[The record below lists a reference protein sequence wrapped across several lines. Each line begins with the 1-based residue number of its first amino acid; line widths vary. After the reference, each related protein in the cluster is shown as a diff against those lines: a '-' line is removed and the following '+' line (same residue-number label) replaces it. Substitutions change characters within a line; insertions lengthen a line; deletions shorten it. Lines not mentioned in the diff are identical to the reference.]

1 MWDAFRCRLKL
12 YALNCITW
20 TNGLAS
26 FISWSDISLG
36 VATSSRKWVMIVCM
50 TDTTKIEVE
59 GIEFEVRR
67 RGRGRPLLVIHGWS
81 ADHRYMM
88 ADIEPNFDESSGWQ
102 RIYFDLPGHGNTVA
116 PDWLNNQTQMFEIL
130 GKFVEQVIG
139 DQKFCVIGNSYGGY
153 LSLGLVRKMP
163 HRLLGAA
170 LLVPDLP
177 DDLNN
182 RQTTDAHTIVEDMS
196 LFGNLQSDEQW
207 IPLGLVEHSQYAL
220 DEIRAHDM
228 PGYRASDDALLER
241 LNNNYLLP
249 IEVRSAGV
257 PFAGPS
263 LIALGHQDATVG
275 YERQMQLLPEF
286 PRATLAVVDMAGH
299 YLGRVER
306 PKIFNSLVRDWIQ
319 RVEISL

>member
-1 MWDAFRCRLKL
+1 
-12 YALNCITW
+12 
-20 TNGLAS
+20 
-26 FISWSDISLG
+26 
-36 VATSSRKWVMIVCM
+36 M
-50 TDTTKIEVE
+50 TDTTIEID
-59 GIEFEVRR
+59 GIQIAIRR
-67 RGRGRPLLVIHGWS
+67 RGMGRPLLVIHGWS

-88 ADIEPNFDESSGWQ
+88 ADLEPNFEESSTWQ
-102 RIYFDLPGHGNTVA
+102 RIYFDLPGHGTTVA

-130 GKFVEQVIG
+130 VKFIQQVIG
-139 DQKFCVIGNSYGGY
+139 DQKFGVIGNSYGGY

-182 RQTTDAHTIVEDMS
+182 RQTTAASTIVEDMT

-207 IPLGLVEHSQYAL
+207 IPAGLVEHSQYAL

-228 PGYRASDDALLER
+228 PGYRVSDDDLLER
-241 LNNNYLLP
+241 LSKNYLLP
-249 IEVRSAGV
+249 VEVRHAGD
-257 PFAGPS
+257 PFAQPI

-275 YERQMQLLPEF
+275 YEGQLQLLPEF
-286 PRATLAVVDMAGH
+286 PRATVAVVDMAGH

-306 PKIFNSLVRDWIQ
+306 PKVFNCLVRDWIE

>member
-1 MWDAFRCRLKL
+1 MA
-12 YALNCITW
+12 
-20 TNGLAS
+20 
-26 FISWSDISLG
+26 
-36 VATSSRKWVMIVCM
+36 
-50 TDTTKIEVE
+50 DTTKIEVD

-67 RGRGRPLLVIHGWS
+67 RGRGLPLLVIHGWS

-130 GKFVEQVIG
+130 TKFIEQVIG

-177 DDLNN
+177 DDFNN
-182 RQTTDAHTIVEDMS
+182 RQTTDALTIVEDMS

-207 IPLGLVEHSQYAL
+207 IPTGLVEHSQYAL
-220 DEIRAHDM
+220 DEIREHDM
-228 PGYRASDDALLER
+228 PGYRASDADLLER
-241 LNNNYLLP
+241 LNKNYVLP
-249 IEVRSAGV
+249 LEVRHAGA
-257 PFAGPS
+257 PFSQPS

-275 YERQMQLLPEF
+275 YERQLQLLPEF
-286 PRATLAVVDMAGH
+286 PRSTLAVVDMAGH

-306 PKIFNSLVRDWIQ
+306 PKVFNSLVHDWIQ

>member
-1 MWDAFRCRLKL
+1 MRQ
-12 YALNCITW
+12 LNT
-20 TNGLAS
+20 
-26 FISWSDISLG
+26 
-36 VATSSRKWVMIVCM
+36 VV
-50 TDTTKIEVE
+50 VE
-59 GIEFEVRR
+59 GISVDIDQ
-67 RGRGRPLLVIHGWS
+67 RGSGLPILVIHGWS

-88 ADIEPNFDESSGWQ
+88 ADLEPNFDESSSWQ
-102 RIYFDLPGHGNTVA
+102 RIYFDLPGHGTTIA

-130 GKFVEQVIG
+130 TKFIEQVIG

-177 DDLNN
+177 DDFNN
-182 RQTTDAHTIVEDMS
+182 RQTTDALTIVEDMS

-207 IPLGLVEHSQYAL
+207 IPTGLVEHSQYAL

-228 PGYRASDDALLER
+228 PGYRASDDDLLER
-241 LNNNYLLP
+241 LNKNYVLP
-249 IEVRSAGV
+249 LEVRHAGA
-257 PFAGPS
+257 PFSQPS

-275 YERQMQLLPEF
+275 YERQLQLLPEF
-286 PRATLAVVDMAGH
+286 PRSTLAVVDMAGH

-306 PKIFNSLVRDWIQ
+306 PKVFNSLVHDWIQ

>member
-1 MWDAFRCRLKL
+1 MA
-12 YALNCITW
+12 
-20 TNGLAS
+20 
-26 FISWSDISLG
+26 
-36 VATSSRKWVMIVCM
+36 AT
-50 TDTTKIEVE
+50 TTIEVDGIKIE
-59 GIEFEVRR
+59 IRR
-67 RGRGRPLLVIHGWS
+67 RGMGRPLLVIHGWS
-81 ADHRYMM
+81 ADHRYMV
-88 ADIEPNFDESSGWQ
+88 ADLEPNFDESSTWQ
-102 RIYFDLPGHGNTVA
+102 RIYFDLPGHGTTIA

-130 GKFVEQVIG
+130 TKFIEQVIG

-182 RQTTDAHTIVEDMS
+182 RQTTDASTIVEDMS

-207 IPLGLVEHSQYAL
+207 IPTGLVEHSQYAL
-220 DEIRAHDM
+220 DEIRAHDV
-228 PGYRASDDALLER
+228 PAHRLSDDDFLER
-241 LNNNYLLP
+241 LNENYVLP
-249 IEVRSAGV
+249 IEIRYSGD
-257 PFAGPS
+257 PFTQPS

-275 YERQMQLLPEF
+275 YGRQLQLLPEF
-286 PRATLAVVDMAGH
+286 PRATVAVVDMAGH

-306 PKIFNSLVRDWIQ
+306 PKVFNALVRDWIE

>member
-1 MWDAFRCRLKL
+1 MRQLS
-12 YALNCITW
+12 T
-20 TNGLAS
+20 
-26 FISWSDISLG
+26 
-36 VATSSRKWVMIVCM
+36 VV
-50 TDTTKIEVE
+50 VE
-59 GIEFEVRR
+59 GISVDIDQ
-67 RGRGRPLLVIHGWS
+67 RGSGLPMLVIHGWS

-88 ADIEPNFDESSGWQ
+88 ADLEPNFDESSSWQ
-102 RIYFDLPGHGNTVA
+102 RIYFDLPGHGTTIA

-130 GKFVEQVIG
+130 TKIIEQVIG

-182 RQTTDAHTIVEDMS
+182 RQTTDALTIVEDMS
-196 LFGNLQSDEQW
+196 LFGNLQDDEQW
-207 IPLGLVEHSQYAL
+207 IPNGVVEHSQYAL
-220 DEIRAHDM
+220 DQIREFDM
-228 PGYRASDDALLER
+228 PGYRASDDDLLER
-241 LNNNYLLP
+241 LNKNYLLP
-249 IEVRSAGV
+249 VEVRHAGA
-257 PFAGPS
+257 PFSQPS

-275 YERQMQLLPEF
+275 YELQLQLLPEF

-299 YLGRVER
+299 YLGRIER
-306 PKIFNSLVRDWIQ
+306 PKVFNSLVRDWIQ

>member
-1 MWDAFRCRLKL
+1 MRQ
-12 YALNCITW
+12 LNT
-20 TNGLAS
+20 
-26 FISWSDISLG
+26 
-36 VATSSRKWVMIVCM
+36 VV
-50 TDTTKIEVE
+50 VE
-59 GIEFEVRR
+59 GISVDIDL
-67 RGRGRPLLVIHGWS
+67 RGSGLPILVIHGWS

-88 ADIEPNFDESSGWQ
+88 ADLEPNFDESSIWQ
-102 RIYFDLPGHGNTVA
+102 RIYFDLPGHGTTIA

-130 GKFVEQVIG
+130 TKVIEQVIG

-182 RQTTDAHTIVEDMS
+182 RQTTDALTIVEDMS

-207 IPLGLVEHSQYAL
+207 IPAGLVEHSQYAL

-228 PGYRASDDALLER
+228 PGYRASDDDLLER
-241 LNNNYLLP
+241 LNKNYLLP
-249 IEVRSAGV
+249 VEVRHAGD
-257 PFAGPS
+257 PFAQPS

-275 YERQMQLLPEF
+275 YERQLQLLSEF
-286 PRATLAVVDMAGH
+286 PRATVAVVDMAGH

-306 PKIFNSLVRDWIQ
+306 PKVFNSLVRDWIE

>member
-50 TDTTKIEVE
+50 TDTTKIEVD

-130 GKFVEQVIG
+130 GIFVEQVIG

>member
-1 MWDAFRCRLKL
+1 M
-12 YALNCITW
+12 
-20 TNGLAS
+20 
-26 FISWSDISLG
+26 
-36 VATSSRKWVMIVCM
+36 
-50 TDTTKIEVE
+50 
-59 GIEFEVRR
+59 
-67 RGRGRPLLVIHGWS
+67 LVIHGWS

-88 ADIEPNFDESSGWQ
+88 ADLEPNFDESSSWQ
-102 RIYFDLPGHGNTVA
+102 RIYFDLPGHGTTIA

-130 GKFVEQVIG
+130 TKFIEQVIG

-153 LSLGLVRKMP
+153 LSLGLVRKLP

-177 DDLNN
+177 DDFNN
-182 RQTTDAHTIVEDMS
+182 RQTTDALTIVEDMS

-207 IPLGLVEHSQYAL
+207 IPTGLVEHSQYAL

-228 PGYRASDDALLER
+228 PGYRASDADLLER
-241 LNNNYLLP
+241 LNKNYVLP
-249 IEVRSAGV
+249 LEVRHAGA
-257 PFAGPS
+257 PFSQPS

-275 YERQMQLLPEF
+275 YERQLQLLPEF
-286 PRATLAVVDMAGH
+286 PRSTLAVVDMAGH

-306 PKIFNSLVRDWIQ
+306 PKVFNSLVHDWIQ

>member
-50 TDTTKIEVE
+50 TDTTKIEVD

>member
-1 MWDAFRCRLKL
+1 
-12 YALNCITW
+12 
-20 TNGLAS
+20 
-26 FISWSDISLG
+26 
-36 VATSSRKWVMIVCM
+36 
-50 TDTTKIEVE
+50 
-59 GIEFEVRR
+59 
-67 RGRGRPLLVIHGWS
+67 
-81 ADHRYMM
+81 MM
-88 ADIEPNFDESSGWQ
+88 ADLEPNFDESSSWQ
-102 RIYFDLPGHGNTVA
+102 RIYFDLPGHGTTIA

-130 GKFVEQVIG
+130 TKFIEQVIG

-177 DDLNN
+177 DDFNN
-182 RQTTDAHTIVEDMS
+182 RQTTDALTIVEDMS

-207 IPLGLVEHSQYAL
+207 IPTGLVEHSQYAL

-228 PGYRASDDALLER
+228 PGYRASDDDLLER
-241 LNNNYLLP
+241 LNKNYVLP
-249 IEVRSAGV
+249 LEVRHAGA
-257 PFAGPS
+257 PFSQPS

-275 YERQMQLLPEF
+275 YERQLQLLPEF
-286 PRATLAVVDMAGH
+286 PRSTLAVVDMAGH

-306 PKIFNSLVRDWIQ
+306 PKVFNSLVHDWIQ

>member
-1 MWDAFRCRLKL
+1 
-12 YALNCITW
+12 
-20 TNGLAS
+20 
-26 FISWSDISLG
+26 
-36 VATSSRKWVMIVCM
+36 M
-50 TDTTKIEVE
+50 TDTTIEID
-59 GIEFEVRR
+59 GIQIAIRR
-67 RGRGRPLLVIHGWS
+67 RGMGRPLLVIHGWS

-88 ADIEPNFDESSGWQ
+88 ADLEPNFEESSTWQ
-102 RIYFDLPGHGNTVA
+102 RIYFDLPGHGTTVA

-130 GKFVEQVIG
+130 VKFIQQVIG
-139 DQKFCVIGNSYGGY
+139 DQKFGVIGNSYGGY

-182 RQTTDAHTIVEDMS
+182 RQTTAASTIVEDMT

-207 IPLGLVEHSQYAL
+207 IPAGLVEHSQYAL

-228 PGYRASDDALLER
+228 PGYRVSDDDLLER
-241 LNNNYLLP
+241 LSKNYLLP
-249 IEVRSAGV
+249 VEVRHAGD
-257 PFAGPS
+257 PFAQPS

-275 YERQMQLLPEF
+275 YERQLQLLPEF
-286 PRATLAVVDMAGH
+286 PRATVAVVDMAGH

-306 PKIFNSLVRDWIQ
+306 PKVFNCLVRDWIE

>member
-1 MWDAFRCRLKL
+1 MRQLS
-12 YALNCITW
+12 T
-20 TNGLAS
+20 
-26 FISWSDISLG
+26 
-36 VATSSRKWVMIVCM
+36 VV
-50 TDTTKIEVE
+50 VE
-59 GIEFEVRR
+59 GISVDIEK
-67 RGRGRPLLVIHGWS
+67 RGSGLPMLVIHGWS

-88 ADIEPNFDESSGWQ
+88 ADLEPNFDESSSWQ
-102 RIYFDLPGHGNTVA
+102 RIYFDLPGHGTTIA

-130 GKFVEQVIG
+130 TKFIEQVIG

-177 DDLNN
+177 DDFNN
-182 RQTTDAHTIVEDMS
+182 RQTTDALTIVEDMS

-207 IPLGLVEHSQYAL
+207 IPTGLVEHSQYAL

-228 PGYRASDDALLER
+228 PGYRASDADLLER
-241 LNNNYLLP
+241 LNKNYVLP
-249 IEVRSAGV
+249 LEVRHAGA
-257 PFAGPS
+257 PFSQPS

-275 YERQMQLLPEF
+275 YERQLQLLPEF
-286 PRATLAVVDMAGH
+286 PRSTLAVVDMAGH

-306 PKIFNSLVRDWIQ
+306 PKVFNSLVHDWIQ

>member
-1 MWDAFRCRLKL
+1 MRQ
-12 YALNCITW
+12 LNT
-20 TNGLAS
+20 
-26 FISWSDISLG
+26 
-36 VATSSRKWVMIVCM
+36 VV
-50 TDTTKIEVE
+50 VE
-59 GIEFEVRR
+59 GISVDIDQ
-67 RGRGRPLLVIHGWS
+67 RGSGLPMLVIHGWS

-88 ADIEPNFDESSGWQ
+88 ADLEPNFDESSSWQ
-102 RIYFDLPGHGNTVA
+102 RIYFDLPGHGTTIA

-130 GKFVEQVIG
+130 TKFIEQVIG

-182 RQTTDAHTIVEDMS
+182 RQTTDALTIVEDMS

-207 IPLGLVEHSQYAL
+207 IPTGLVEHSQYAL

-228 PGYRASDDALLER
+228 PGYRASDDDLLER
-241 LNNNYLLP
+241 LNKNYLLP
-249 IEVRSAGV
+249 VEVRHAGA
-257 PFAGPS
+257 PFSQPS

-275 YERQMQLLPEF
+275 YERQLQLLPEF

-306 PKIFNSLVRDWIQ
+306 PKVFNSLVRDWIQ

>member
-1 MWDAFRCRLKL
+1 MRQLS
-12 YALNCITW
+12 T
-20 TNGLAS
+20 
-26 FISWSDISLG
+26 
-36 VATSSRKWVMIVCM
+36 VV
-50 TDTTKIEVE
+50 VE
-59 GIEFEVRR
+59 GISVDIDQ
-67 RGRGRPLLVIHGWS
+67 RGSGLPMLVIHGWS

-88 ADIEPNFDESSGWQ
+88 ADLEPNFDESSSWQ
-102 RIYFDLPGHGNTVA
+102 RIYFDLPGHGTTIA

-130 GKFVEQVIG
+130 TKIIEQVIG

-182 RQTTDAHTIVEDMS
+182 RQTTDALTIVEDMS
-196 LFGNLQSDEQW
+196 LFGNLQDDEQW
-207 IPLGLVEHSQYAL
+207 IPNGVVEHSQYAL
-220 DEIRAHDM
+220 DQIREFDM
-228 PGYRASDDALLER
+228 PGYRASDDDLLER
-241 LNNNYLLP
+241 LNKNYLLP
-249 IEVRSAGV
+249 VEVRHAGA
-257 PFAGPS
+257 PFSQPS

-275 YERQMQLLPEF
+275 YERQLQLLPEF

-299 YLGRVER
+299 YLGRIER
-306 PKIFNSLVRDWIQ
+306 PKVFNSLVRDWIQ

>member
-1 MWDAFRCRLKL
+1 
-12 YALNCITW
+12 
-20 TNGLAS
+20 
-26 FISWSDISLG
+26 
-36 VATSSRKWVMIVCM
+36 MIVCM
-50 TDTTKIEVE
+50 TDTTKIEVD

-67 RGRGRPLLVIHGWS
+67 RGSGRPLLVIHGWS

-88 ADIEPNFDESSGWQ
+88 ADIEPNFDESSAWQ
-102 RIYFDLPGHGNTVA
+102 RIYFDLPGHGTTIA

-196 LFGNLQSDEQW
+196 IFINLQSDEQW

-249 IEVRSAGV
+249 IEVRSAGA

-306 PKIFNSLVRDWIQ
+306 PKIFNALVRDWIQ

>member
-1 MWDAFRCRLKL
+1 
-12 YALNCITW
+12 
-20 TNGLAS
+20 
-26 FISWSDISLG
+26 
-36 VATSSRKWVMIVCM
+36 M
-50 TDTTKIEVE
+50 TDTTTIEVD
-59 GIEFEVRR
+59 GIQIEIRR
-67 RGRGRPLLVIHGWS
+67 RGMGRPLLVIHGWS

-88 ADIEPNFDESSGWQ
+88 ADLEPNFDESSTWQ
-102 RIYFDLPGHGNTVA
+102 RIYFDLPGHGTTIA

-130 GKFVEQVIG
+130 TKFIDQVIG
-139 DQKFCVIGNSYGGY
+139 DQKFGVIGNSYGGY

-182 RQTTDAHTIVEDMS
+182 RQTTDALTIVEDMS
-196 LFGNLQSDEQW
+196 LFDNLQSDEQW
-207 IPLGLVEHSQYAL
+207 IPAGLVEHSQYAL

-228 PGYRASDDALLER
+228 PGYRASDDDLLER
-241 LNNNYLLP
+241 LNKNYVLP
-249 IEVRSAGV
+249 VELRRAGD
-257 PFAGPS
+257 PFTQPS

-275 YERQMQLLPEF
+275 FERQLQLLPEF
-286 PRATLAVVDMAGH
+286 PRATVAVVDLALH

-306 PKIFNSLVRDWIQ
+306 PKVFNSVVRDWIE

>member
-1 MWDAFRCRLKL
+1 
-12 YALNCITW
+12 
-20 TNGLAS
+20 
-26 FISWSDISLG
+26 
-36 VATSSRKWVMIVCM
+36 M
-50 TDTTKIEVE
+50 TDTTTIEVD
-59 GIEFEVRR
+59 GIEFEV
-67 RGRGRPLLVIHGWS
+67 GRKGIGRPLLVIHGWS

-88 ADIEPNFDESSGWQ
+88 ADLEPNFDESSSWP
-102 RIYFDLPGHGNTVA
+102 RRYFDLPGHGTTIA

-130 GKFVEQVIG
+130 TKFIEQVIG

-177 DDLNN
+177 DDFNN
-182 RQTTDAHTIVEDMS
+182 RQTTDALTIVEDMS

-207 IPLGLVEHSQYAL
+207 IPTGLVEHSQYAL

-228 PGYRASDDALLER
+228 PGYRASDDDLLER
-241 LNNNYLLP
+241 LNKNYVLP
-249 IEVRSAGV
+249 LEVRHAGA
-257 PFAGPS
+257 PFSQPS

-275 YERQMQLLPEF
+275 YERQLQLLPEF
-286 PRATLAVVDMAGH
+286 PRSTLAVVDMAGH

-306 PKIFNSLVRDWIQ
+306 PKVFNSLVHDWIQ